1 MLIRIKRDLDNIIFG
16 IFVNK
21 QFKIVYTLYKTI
33 QTTMGFENDSYEKV
47 KVFRRFFNKNY
58 PKIKNFSLKI
68 LKVEEDAEDVTQDI
82 FIKYWERPDLWY
94 GKESIDNLLFIIAR
108 NVIFNFL
115 KRKSIF
121 DNQLIELSDDSLGI
135 QVSDWISPDDE
146 LQAEETKLLIQMTL
160 EHMPEKRKHV
170 FLMHKME
177 GLSAVQIAE
186 KLDISVRTVEH
197 HIYRAMVELKKVL
210 FLLFFSHFV

>member
-1 MLIRIKRDLDNIIFG
+1 
-16 IFVNK
+16 
-21 QFKIVYTLYKTI
+21 
-33 QTTMGFENDSYEKV
+33 MGFENNSLEKV
-47 KVFRRFFNKNY
+47 KAFKIFFNKNY

-94 GKESIDNLLFIIAR
+94 GKENIDNLLFIIAR

-135 QVSDWISPDDE
+135 QVSDWISPEDV
-146 LQAEETKLLIQMTL
+146 LQAEETRLLMQMTL
-160 EHMPEKRKHV
+160 EHMPEKRRHV
-170 FLMHKME
+170 FLMHKKD

-186 KLDISVRTVEH
+186 KLEISVRTVEH

-210 FLLFFSHFV
+210 FLLLFSFFV

>member
-1 MLIRIKRDLDNIIFG
+1 
-16 IFVNK
+16 
-21 QFKIVYTLYKTI
+21 
-33 QTTMGFENDSYEKV
+33 MGFEDNSYEKV
-47 KVFRRFFNKNY
+47 KAFKKFFNKNY

-68 LKVEEDAEDVTQDI
+68 LKIEEDAEDVTQDI

-94 GKESIDNLLFIIAR
+94 GKENIDNLLFIIAR

-121 DNQLIELSDDSLGI
+121 DNQLIDLSDDSLGI

-146 LQAEETKLLIQMTL
+146 LQAEETRLLIQMTL
-160 EHMPEKRKHV
+160 EHMPEKRRHV

>member
-1 MLIRIKRDLDNIIFG
+1 M
-16 IFVNK
+16 
-21 QFKIVYTLYKTI
+21 TS
-33 QTTMGFENDSYEKV
+33 EDSLNVKV
-47 KVFRRFFNKNY
+47 KAFKKFFNKNY

-94 GKESIDNLLFIIAR
+94 GKENIDNLLFIIAR

-135 QVSDWISPDDE
+135 HVSDWLSPYDE
-146 LQAEETKLLIQMTL
+146 LQAEETRLLIQMTL
-160 EHMPEKRKHV
+160 EHMPDKRRHV

-186 KLDISVRTVEH
+186 RLDISVRTVEH

-210 FLLFFSHFV
+210 FLLFFSYFV